1 MPNGKPSLKE
11 AAFAIRHARKIIL
24 RFGGKPS
31 LIPDTDTRELL
42 TKLFEAIESHN
53 YALKRLIEET
63 EGHSEKKKRK
73 R

>member
-1 MPNGKPSLKE
+1 MPNKEPSLKD

-24 RFGGKPS
+24 RFGEKPS
-31 LIPDTDTRELL
+31 LITDTDTRELL

-53 YALKRLIEET
+53 YALTRLIEET
-63 EGHSEKKKRK
+63 GGHSEKRK

>member
-1 MPNGKPSLKE
+1 MPNAKSSLEE

-24 RFGGKPS
+24 RFQEKPS

-53 YALKRLIEET
+53 YALTRLIEET
-63 EGHSEKKKRK
+63 GGHSKKRK